1 MATEKKFKNVLRSNG
16 RVQNTDAAAD
26 FKAFQVDVIPPNS
39 KFQSSLFKSS
49 SRRQM
54 AQNCSCS
61 PVLIVRLP
69 SLCGLIVNMFLATL
83 PGSPTDRA
91 DSFHCLRV
99 FSNTTVQKHQFF
111 GAQLSSQSNSHIHGL
126 GEQFHITFITP
137 PLKAHSWASGET
149 FLTCDFSTEE
159 SEGL

>member
-1 MATEKKFKNVLRSNG
+1 
-16 RVQNTDAAAD
+16 
-26 FKAFQVDVIPPNS
+26 
-39 KFQSSLFKSS
+39 
-49 SRRQM
+49 M
-54 AQNCSCS
+54 AQNRSCS
-61 PVLIVRLP
+61 PVLIVHLP

-99 FSNTTVQKHQFF
+99 LSNTTVQKHQFF

-159 SEGL
+159 SEDL